1 MTVGASTLPQPLCAF
16 DIRSDGQVL
25 IVADIASPIDQQDV
39 VYRWLHFDLATAG
52 LEGWC
57 HVTLPPLAARAL
69 LAVKTRPHVEN
80 HEEGLIATFRGVN
93 FNEGAELEDMV
104 SLRLWM
110 TDRLVVTVRRER
122 VFAMEDLANQMRS
135 HDAPP
140 TPARLV
146 ARVTEHLVARIEQIS
161 LDLELRTDQLEEAV
175 YDNDSRD
182 VTTLAPLRRSVIK
195 LRRHIGPMTDALKSL
210 ATIETVLIPKKLR
223 HRLRDTAN
231 RATRSVEEVH
241 EVTDRLIALSQ
252 HVDLNN
258 DTRLAHNG
266 YVLSVI
272 AAIFLPLGFLT
283 GLFGVN
289 VGGMPGVD
297 SDLGFLILCVAMV
310 VIGAFGYV
318 ILRWLRW
325 F

>member
-1 MTVGASTLPQPLCAF
+1 MNPEPLSAF
-16 DIRSDGQVL
+16 DVLHDGTAVIVSDTS
-25 IVADIASPIDQQDV
+25 AAFDQTRCA
-39 VYRWLHFDLATAG
+39 YRWLHFDLATQG
-52 LEGWC
+52 LTEWC
-57 HVTLPPLAARAL
+57 AAMLPPLAGRAL
-69 LAVKTRPHVEN
+69 LATKTRPHVEIN
-80 HEEGLIATFRGVN
+80 DDGLLATFRGVN
-93 FNEGAELEDMV
+93 FNEGAALEDMV

-110 TDRLVVTVRRER
+110 TDKLVVTVRKDR
-122 VFAMEDLANQMRS
+122 VFAMEDLAKQMLTT
-135 HDAPP
+135 DVPP

-146 ARVTEHLVARIEQIS
+146 ARVTENLVARIEQVS
-161 LDLELRTDQLEEAV
+161 LDLELRTDQLEEAI
-175 YDNDSRD
+175 YDNDSGD

-195 LRRHIGPMTDALKSL
+195 LRRHIGPMSDALKSL
-210 ATIETVLIPKKLR
+210 ATIETVLISKKLR

-241 EVTDRLIALSQ
+241 EVSDRLIALGQ
-252 HVDLNN
+252 HIDLNN
-258 DTRLAHNG
+258 DTRLARNS

-297 SDLGFLILCVAMV
+297 SELGFLILCLAMATV
-310 VIGAFGYV
+310 GGVGYL
-318 ILRWLRW
+318 ILRWIKW

>member
-1 MTVGASTLPQPLCAF
+1 MTNDATSLPQPLCAF
-16 DIRSDGQVL
+16 DVLSNGRAETVTDIGAPSDNL
-25 IVADIASPIDQQDV
+25 AV
-39 VYRWLHFDLATAG
+39 VYRWLHFDLATPDLA
-52 LEGWC
+52 EWC
-57 HVTLPPLAARAL
+57 QATLPPLAARAL
-69 LAVKTRPHVEN
+69 LAAKTRPHVEN
-80 HEEGLIATFRGVN
+80 HDEGLLTTFRGVN
-93 FNEGAELEDMV
+93 LNEGEELEDMV

-110 TDRLVVTVRRER
+110 TEKLVVTVRRER
-122 VFAMEDLANQMRS
+122 VFAMEELASQMRAN
-135 HDAPP
+135 DPPP

-146 ARVTEHLVARIEQIS
+146 ARVTENLVARIEEIS

-182 VTTLAPLRRSVIK
+182 VATLAPLRRRVIK

-252 HVDLNN
+252 HIDLNN

-272 AAIFLPLGFLT
+272 AAIFLPLSFLT

-289 VGGMPGVD
+289 VGGMPGVN
-297 SDLGFLILCVAMV
+297 SDMGFLFLCVAMV
-310 VIGAFGYV
+310 VIGVVGYLV
-318 ILRWLRW
+318 LRWLKW

>member
-1 MTVGASTLPQPLCAF
+1 MSRQTDIRPQPLCAF
-16 DIRSDGQVL
+16 DVHTDGHAEPVL
-25 IVADIASPIDQQDV
+25 DISSPIDHQDV
-39 VYRWLHFDLATAG
+39 VYRWLHFDLAAAG
-52 LEGWC
+52 LDDWC
-57 HVTLPPLAARAL
+57 HATLPPLASRAL
-69 LAVKTRPHVEN
+69 LAAKTRPHVEN

-93 FNEGAELEDMV
+93 LNEGAEVEDMV

-110 TDRLVVTVRRER
+110 TERLVVTIRRQR
-122 VFAMEDLANQMRS
+122 VFAMEDLATQMRAG
-135 HDAPP
+135 DAPP

-146 ARVTEHLVARIEQIS
+146 ARVTEALVARIEEIS

-195 LRRHIGPMTDALKSL
+195 LRRHIGPMTDALTSL
-210 ATIETVLIPKKLR
+210 ATTETVLIPKKLR

-241 EVTDRLIALSQ
+241 EVTDRLIALGQ
-252 HVDLNN
+252 HIDLNN
-258 DTRLAHNG
+258 DTRLARNS

-297 SDLGFLILCVAMV
+297 SDLGFVILCAAMV
-310 VIGAFGYV
+310 AIGALSYIF
-318 ILRWLRW
+318 LRWLKW

>member
-1 MTVGASTLPQPLCAF
+1 MTSAITPKPLSAF
-16 DIRSDGQVL
+16 DIMHDGTAVT
-25 IVADIASPIDQQDV
+25 VADIASSIDSETCAF
-39 VYRWLHFDLATAG
+39 RWLHFDLSTPGLTA
-52 LEGWC
+52 WC
-57 HVTLPPLAARAL
+57 ADVLPPLAGRAL
-69 LAVKTRPHVEN
+69 LATKTRPHIEIN
-80 HEEGLIATFRGVN
+80 DDGLLATFRGVN

-110 TDRLVVTVRRER
+110 TDKLVVTVRKDR
-122 VFAMEDLANQMRS
+122 VLAMEDLAKQMLTT
-135 HDAPP
+135 DVPP

-146 ARVTEHLVARIEQIS
+146 ARVTENLVARIEQVS
-161 LDLELRTDQLEEAV
+161 LDLELRTDQLEEAI
-175 YDNDSRD
+175 YDNASSDA
-182 VTTLAPLRRSVIK
+182 TTLAPLRRSVIK
-195 LRRHIGPMTDALKSL
+195 LRRHIGPMSDALKSL
-210 ATIETVLIPKKLR
+210 TTIDTVLIPKKLR

-241 EVTDRLIALSQ
+241 EVSDRLIALGQ
-252 HVDLNN
+252 HIDLSN
-258 DTRLAHNG
+258 DTRLARNS

-297 SDLGFLILCVAMV
+297 SELGFLILCLAMAV
-310 VIGAFGYV
+310 VGGLGYL
-318 ILRWLRW
+318 ILRWIKW